1 MKKFLIVLAALALM
15 LFTPVVMA
23 EAVDPAPALSGI
35 DLTPIFQALIALLAS
50 LVTLKLIP
58 WIQARTTA
66 QQQDMLRAAVSVA
79 VYAAEQLYGAA
90 AGREK
95 LLYVKGQLAKK
106 GFRIDIDEIEAAVRD
121 LTIAQGQEYYEY
133 AEQDQEDEDESVGLT
148 D

>member
-1 MKKFLIVLAALALM
+1 MKKFLIVLVALALM
-15 LFTPVVMA
+15 LFVPVAMA
-23 EAVDPAPALSGI
+23 EAVDPAPALGGI

-90 AGREK
+90 AGHEK

-106 GFRIDIDEIEAAVRD
+106 GFRVDIDEIEAAVRD

-133 AEQDQEDEDESVGLT
+133 VEQQEDEDESVGLT